1 MQSHPNRVE
10 GIAHTIEPYGGFW
23 IYATRN
29 TQLTMNSELN
39 TLINNIPAQ
48 EVNETERA
56 DLLHMREEE
65 KLARDV
71 YLTLYNRWGLVIFR
85 NIARSEQRHMDAIKT
100 LLDRYNIPDPVEATG
115 DRIGVFQNQHI
126 QELYY
131 ELVEAGNS
139 SIVNALRVGA
149 TIEDLDI
156 KDLEDA
162 YNRTDN
168 RDIKT
173 VYENLMRGS
182 RNHLRA
188 FVGMLREYGSNYTCQ
203 YITQEECEQILSTPM
218 ETGAQNNQNAY
229 GQNNNNQGNQHQNAY
244 GQNNNNQGNQH
255 QNAYGQNN
263 NNQGNQHQNAYGQNN
278 Q

>member
-1 MQSHPNRVE
+1 MQLIRQYMQSHPNIVE

-126 QELYY
+126 Q
-131 ELVEAGNS
+131 
-139 SIVNALRVGA
+139 I
-149 TIEDLDI
+149 
-156 KDLEDA
+156 
-162 YNRTDN
+162 
-168 RDIKT
+168 
-173 VYENLMRGS
+173 
-182 RNHLRA
+182 
-188 FVGMLREYGSNYTCQ
+188 
-203 YITQEECEQILSTPM
+203 
-218 ETGAQNNQNAY
+218 
-229 GQNNNNQGNQHQNAY
+229 
-244 GQNNNNQGNQH
+244 
-255 QNAYGQNN
+255 
-263 NNQGNQHQNAYGQNN
+263 
-278 Q
+278 